1 MTVGG
6 AKSRRTSG
14 FEDAPT
20 PSAFAPLRPFLK
32 SNETDLSRG
41 FENLSAELARLDS
54 QVRLDVEVLE
64 GSDTHAW
71 VLECGLGRSL
81 VRPRPR
87 AGKTKKPNVRV
98 VVRHETWLQIAQGK
112 LDVAADRPGEAQSVR
127 SLHHRQAAGGWGH
140 RARQA
145 RRSAPERSECA
156 VRVTLL
162 RGLRHG

>member
-1 MTVGG
+1 MTEGG

-14 FEDAPT
+14 FDAPT

-41 FENLSAELARLDS
+41 LENLSAELARLDS

-71 VLECGLGRSL
+71 VLECGLCRSL

-87 AGKTKKPNVRV
+87 ARNKKKPNVRV

-112 LDVAADRPGEAQSVR
+112 LSPFEAFITGRLLVGGDTELAKRLVQHLSDPSVPYV
-127 SLHHRQAAGGWGH
+127 S
-140 RARQA
+140 
-145 RRSAPERSECA
+145 PC
-156 VRVTLL
+156 
-162 RGLRHG
+162 

>member
-1 MTVGG
+1 MTEGG

-14 FEDAPT
+14 FDDAPT

-32 SNETDLSRG
+32 SNETDLFRG
-41 FENLSAELARLDS
+41 LENLSAELARLDS

-87 AGKTKKPNVRV
+87 AEKKKKPHVRV
-98 VVRHETWLQIAQGK
+98 MVRHETWLQIARGK
-112 LDVAADRPGEAQSVR
+112 LSPFEAFITGRLLVGGDTELAKRLVQHLSDPSVPYV
-127 SLHHRQAAGGWGH
+127 S
-140 RARQA
+140 
-145 RRSAPERSECA
+145 PC
-156 VRVTLL
+156 
-162 RGLRHG
+162 